1 MSSLGRVLVVAGMI
15 CLVASSSAAQ
25 EKPLPAFPGA
35 EGYGAV
41 AVGGRGGR
49 VIKVTNLKA
58 SGPGSFRWAAAQKG
72 RRILVFDVSG
82 VIRGHVLIRDNHC
95 TIAGQTAPAAPVG
108 RGGRREFAPGKL
120 SRLAGH
126 SSPRDAAPGA
136 GITLEGM
143 LLSKYPNGA
152 DDLIIR
158 FLRVRPRHSRGHT
171 GDGIQMPRSDRVIL
185 DHCSVSWSVDE
196 LVDCIGAADW
206 TMQWC
211 TLEEADTV
219 GHDKGRLH
227 NYGFCSAY
235 AGSGRLSIHH
245 NLFAHLSRRA
255 PCVAP
260 YLENAPA
267 DVRNNVIYNVQRA
280 FTHSGHGPKTKSPVN
295 LIGNWYRHGPNADRL
310 YAFCTDSQPQYYI
323 ADNYVHKL
331 GYIPDPVTPGA
342 KFPRWFR
349 TNPRGRRLKKAAP
362 VAPVATQKAEEAY
375 KLVIARAGCFPRDRV
390 TKRTINEVQT
400 GTGKWGRN
408 APAAPSDAWFL
419 KGLTVGKPPAD
430 ADKDGMPDDWE
441 TAHRL
446 DPNDPSDANR
456 IVPKGASPKDRHKG
470 YTWIEYYINDRAD
483 QLLAAR

>member
-1 MSSLGRVLVVAGMI
+1 MRRLLLCVCVLLGSTTVQ
-15 CLVASSSAAQ
+15 AA
-25 EKPLPAFPGA
+25 EKKLPAFPGA

-49 VIKVTNLKA
+49 VIKVTNLEA

-72 RRILVFDVSG
+72 PKIIIFDVSG
-82 VIRGHVLIRDNHC
+82 VIRGHVLIRGNHC
-95 TIAGQTAPAAPVG
+95 TIAGQT
-108 RGGRREFAPGKL
+108 
-120 SRLAGH
+120 
-126 SSPRDAAPGA
+126 APGA

-143 LLSKYPNGA
+143 LLTKYPNGA
-152 DDLIIR
+152 DDLIVR
-158 FLRVRPRHSRGHT
+158 FLRVRPRNSRGHT

-211 TLEEADTV
+211 TLEEADTI
-219 GHDKGRLH
+219 GHDKGRH

-349 TNPRGRRLKKAAP
+349 TSPRGRRLKSAAP
-362 VAPVATQKAEEAY
+362 VAPVTTQKAEETY
-375 KLVIARAGCFPRDRV
+375 KLVMARAGCFPRDRV
-390 TKRTINEVQT
+390 TERTFKEVET

-408 APAAPSDAWFL
+408 APAEPTDEWFL
-419 KGLTVGKPPAD
+419 KGLTPGKPPAD
-430 ADKDGMPDDWE
+430 TDGDGMPDAWE
-441 TAHRL
+441 KTHKL
-446 DPNDPSDANR
+446 DPNDPADAAR
-456 IVPKGASPKDRHKG
+456 IVPKGASPKDRHHG
-470 YTWIEYYINDRAD
+470 YTWIEYYVNDRAD
-483 QLLAAR
+483 RLVSGK